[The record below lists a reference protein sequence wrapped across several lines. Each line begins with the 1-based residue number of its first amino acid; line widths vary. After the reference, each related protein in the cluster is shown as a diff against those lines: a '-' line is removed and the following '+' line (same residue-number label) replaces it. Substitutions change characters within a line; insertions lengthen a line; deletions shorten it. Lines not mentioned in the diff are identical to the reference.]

1 MRVEDTFYVNE
12 NDELISL
19 TDFPR
24 TLVLPLSER
33 D

>member
-1 MRVEDTFYVNE
+1 VNE